1 MVKLNSSLSER
12 QTIEAVEAEGRY
24 ATMLYINTASY
35 DCALCVCDHV
45 REEGRYA
52 A

>member
-1 MVKLNSSLSER
+1 MVKPNSSLSER

-24 ATMLYINTASY
+24 ATMLYITRPRMTVP
-35 DCALCVCDHV
+35 CVCDHV